1 MRSTKV
7 LVAMSLRRFLFA
19 LPLVCA
25 GALAAHDVA
34 ADDAKPAPAPAKTD
48 APKADPPKTDSSA
61 KPDSS
66 AKADAKPAASDP
78 KAEEMAKKVQAF
90 YDTTKTFKADFKQ
103 EYTIK
108 VQNVKKASTGKV
120 VFEKPGKMSWTYD
133 APNGNRVV
141 SDGKTIKVY
150 EKENEQMFET
160 PVKNSQ
166 YPAAL
171 AFLLGTGNLTKD
183 FSFRLLDAA
192 QMKFE
197 GGYVLEGTPKE
208 ATPAYQKVLLY
219 VDQATN
225 QVRRVLILDAQG
237 NKNRFEFNSPVVN
250 QTVEKKE
257 FEFTPPAGTKIVK
270 P

>member
-1 MRSTKV
+1 MLKTTVVFSGK
-7 LVAMSLRRFLFA
+7 SRRIFA
-19 LPLVCA
+19 LVPL
-25 GALAAHDVA
+25 LAAGLLTAGGVA
-34 ADDAKPAPAPAKTD
+34 AEDKKPDPPKPAETAKPAE
-48 APKADPPKTDSSA
+48 APKADASKAPNADEIA
-61 KPDSS
+61 KR
-66 AKADAKPAASDP
+66 
-78 KAEEMAKKVQAF
+78 VQTF
-90 YDTTKTFKADFKQ
+90 YDSTKTFKADFKQ

-141 SDGKTIKVY
+141 SDGKVIKVY

-171 AFLLGTGNLTKD
+171 AFLMGTGNLTKD
-183 FSFRLLDAA
+183 FSFRMLDAA

-208 ATPAYQKVLLY
+208 ATPAYQKVILY
-219 VDQATN
+219 VDSATN

-237 NKNRFEFNSPVVN
+237 NKNRFEFNSPTAN
-250 QTVEKKE
+250 ATVEKKE
-257 FEFTPPAGTKIVK
+257 FEFTPPPGTKTVK

>member
-1 MRSTKV
+1 MLKTTVLFSGKSRRILAMGPL
-7 LVAMSLRRFLFA
+7 LVAGL
-19 LPLVCA
+19 
-25 GALAAHDVA
+25 LAAGGVA
-34 ADDAKPAPAPAKTD
+34 AEDK
-48 APKADPPKTDSSA
+48 KADPPKPAETA
-61 KPDSS
+61 KP
-66 AKADAKPAASDP
+66 AEAPKADAS
-78 KAEEMAKKVQAF
+78 KAPNADEIAKRVQTF
-90 YDTTKTFKADFKQ
+90 YDSTKTFKADFKQ

-171 AFLLGTGNLTKD
+171 AFLMGTGNLTKD
-183 FSFRLLDAA
+183 FSFRMLDAA

-208 ATPAYQKVLLY
+208 ATPAYQKVILY
-219 VDQATN
+219 VDSATN

-237 NKNRFEFNSPVVN
+237 NKNRFEFNSPTAN
-250 QTVEKKE
+250 AAVEKKE
-257 FEFTPPAGTKIVK
+257 FEFTPPPGTKTVK

>member
-1 MRSTKV
+1 MNSMKV
-7 LVAMSLRRFLFA
+7 TSLGSLRQLVTA
-19 LPLVCA
+19 LSIVA
-25 GALAAHDVA
+25 AASLAAHDVS
-34 ADDAKPAPAPAKTD
+34 ADDKKPD
-48 APKADPPKTDSSA
+48 APKADA
-61 KPDSS
+61 
-66 AKADAKPAASDP
+66 P
-78 KAEEMAKKVQAF
+78 KAEAPKEDKAAEEIAKKVQTF

-108 VQNVKKASTGKV
+108 VQNVKKSSTGKV

-160 PVKNSQ
+160 PVKSSQ

-171 AFLLGTGNLTKD
+171 AFLMGTGNLTKD
-183 FSFRLLDAA
+183 FSFRQLDAA

-197 GGYVLEGTPKE
+197 GGHVLEGTPKE
-208 ATPAYQKVLLY
+208 ATPAYQKIILY
-219 VDQATN
+219 VDAATS

-237 NKNRFEFNSPVVN
+237 NKNRFEFNSPVAN
-250 QTVEKKE
+250 QTVDKKE
-257 FEFTPPAGTKIVK
+257 FDFTPPPGTKVVK